1 MAIKFTHKEGILA
14 LKKWFPKYYG
24 KYTTAKVKWDADFAK
39 NDFENAFIS
48 GKGKNEK
55 LTLQTKLSVE
65 SKSIP
70 IVFIENAEGVL
81 TIEVNGKIIYTV
93 KSKEGISNNLLDALS
108 LAVTKEY

>member
-1 MAIKFTHKEGILA
+1 MAIKFNHKEEILA
-14 LKKWFPKYYG
+14 LKKWFPMYYG

-39 NDFENAFIS
+39 NDFGKVNIS
-48 GKGKNEK
+48 GKGKDEK
-55 LTLQTKLSVE
+55 LTLQTKLFVE

-81 TIEVNGKIIYTV
+81 TIEVNGEIIYTV
-93 KSKEGISNNLLDALS
+93 KSKEQMSKALLDALS